1 MPADHAPLKNHSAV
15 SLDAPH
21 SPWGGLSRKSHFF
34 EDDAIS
40 SILQRA
46 QTYVAAGAC
55 LNLSGP
61 AGLGKTSMALRVA
74 ERLGRPVSFMAGNQ
88 WLDATDF
95 VGREVG
101 QTSRT
106 IVDKYIQS
114 VRRTDYEMRADWKD
128 SILAVSM
135 QKGYTLVYDEFTRAS
150 PDANSILI
158 SVLEEGILVKTDRA
172 SKGSYIEA
180 HPDFRIIVTSNPH
193 DYVGVNGAPD
203 ALLDRMVTLPL
214 PQLSAQTAAGIVAMR
229 TGLDPHTS
237 HRIVSV
243 VLGIMAASDNGQ
255 GSSLRS
261 AMIIARVATHMIRQG
276 TFNDGALIQLTQD
289 VLSGRGWTVTSKQIT
304 SLFEKARKEERP

>member
-1 MPADHAPLKNHSAV
+1 MPADYESLKNHSAV
-15 SLDAPH
+15 ALDAPN
-21 SPWGGLSRKSHFF
+21 SPWGGLSRTSHFF
-34 EDDAIS
+34 EDAAIS

-46 QTYVAAGAC
+46 ETYAAAGAC

-88 WLDATDF
+88 WLDVTDF

-101 QTSRT
+101 QSSRT
-106 IVDKYIQS
+106 VVDKYIQS
-114 VRRTDYEMRADWKD
+114 VRRTDSEMRADWKD

-135 QKGYTLVYDEFTRAS
+135 QRGYTLVYDEFTRAS

-172 SKGSYIEA
+172 SKNSYVEA
-180 HPDFRIIVTSNPH
+180 HPDFRIICTSNPH

-214 PQLSAQTAAGIVAMR
+214 PQLSPQTAAGIVAMR
-229 TGLDPHTS
+229 TGLDANTS
-237 HRIVSV
+237 LQIATV
-243 VLGIMAASDNGQ
+243 VHAVMAASPDGQ

-261 AMIIARVATHMIRQG
+261 TLIVARVCAYMIKHAT
-276 TFNDGALIQLTQD
+276 FDDAALTQVTLD
-289 VLSGRGWTVTSKQIT
+289 VMAGRGWAVNRAQI
-304 SLFEKARKEERP
+304 EKLLAKAKMEDRP